1 MRTQEDGPTEAVL
14 VLSTLGAAE
23 RRLLGG
29 RRPQT
34 VEAAAPEPVPTAR
47 VTIVAP
53 EPFATPEAASAWLA
67 RRRRDSD
74 AAEAD
79 LATALETLNRALR
92 AQRAAAA
99 DPYLGELSA
108 DRALVARIGYGR
120 GDSVADGRFGE
131 AFELPR
137 ARPRRIRRSME
148 APEERF
154 AALLGARERALVA
167 EELVLRARAD
177 LDAGCMREAA
187 LQARIA
193 LEALIAELA
202 DSAPALGERR
212 AAAGEAANAALRG
225 ELSEAAGDGVREAV
239 AAMEAALRRHRL
251 GS

>member
-1 MRTQEDGPTEAVL
+1 MRAQEDGPTEAVL

-53 EPFATPEAASAWLA
+53 EPFATAEAASAWLA
-67 RRRRDSD
+67 GRSRDSD

-137 ARPRRIRRSME
+137 AGPRRVRRSME
-148 APEERF
+148 SPEERF
-154 AALLGARERALVA
+154 AALLGARERALWPRSSSCA
-167 EELVLRARAD
+167 PGPISTPAACARRRSRRDRPGGADRGAGRLRA
-177 LDAGCMREAA
+177 
-187 LQARIA
+187 AR
-193 LEALIAELA
+193 
-202 DSAPALGERR
+202 SASTGRPRVRPPTR
-212 AAAGEAANAALRG
+212 AAGRALRG
-225 ELSEAAGDGVREAV
+225 RG
-239 AAMEAALRRHRL
+239 
-251 GS
+251 